1 MATEQEKRIVAD
13 VMDSLKMSETEEA
26 AARRYVLRAV
36 DKILTYCCRDDLP
49 ERLESVTA
57 QIAEDML
64 KADQVVSPGKDVA
77 SITRGD
83 TSISY
88 RDGSS
93 ARSGTVDFMKN
104 YETSLN
110 HFKKMRLPR
119 DENDGS
125 RYSGDHI

>member
-1 MATEQEKRIVAD
+1 MTSEQEDRIVAD
-13 VMDSLKMSETEEA
+13 VMDSLKMAESDERT
-26 AARRYVLRAV
+26 ARRYVRRSV
-36 DKILTYCCRDDLP
+36 DKILIYCCRDDLP
-49 ERLESVTA
+49 ERLESVAA

-64 KADQVVSPGKDVA
+64 KADQAVSGGKDVA

-93 ARSGTVDFMKN
+93 AQSATVDFMKD

-110 HFKKMRLPR
+110 HFKKMRLPK
-119 DENDGS
+119 DIKDDGS
-125 RYSGDHI
+125 